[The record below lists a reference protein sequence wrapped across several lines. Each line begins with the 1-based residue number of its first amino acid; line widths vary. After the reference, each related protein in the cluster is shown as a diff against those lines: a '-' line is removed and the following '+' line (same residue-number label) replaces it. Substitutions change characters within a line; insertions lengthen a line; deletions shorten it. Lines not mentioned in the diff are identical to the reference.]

1 MAQFYTGPKFWSRQW
16 VRESCEVTVKT
27 ARYRDRKQWIARMTH
42 WAEQRSMKIEWMG
55 ESTHTVNDNEWH
67 EAHFYI
73 PDEGDRVLFALRW
86 A

>member
-27 ARYRDRKQWIARMTH
+27 TKYKNRQTWVIDMEE
-42 WAEQRSMKIEWMG
+42 WAHKRGMKIEWMG
-55 ESTHTVNDNEWH
+55 ESTHNVNDNEWH

-73 PDEGDRVLFALRW
+73 PNENDRLLFALAW